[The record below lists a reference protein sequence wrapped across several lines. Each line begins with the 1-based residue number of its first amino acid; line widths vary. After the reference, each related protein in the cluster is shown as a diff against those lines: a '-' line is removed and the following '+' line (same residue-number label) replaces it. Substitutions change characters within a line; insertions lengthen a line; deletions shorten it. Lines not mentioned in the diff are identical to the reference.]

1 MDKLQFLV
9 LILVVTGM
17 LARQRARTCL
27 AAIPSRT
34 VCKGECLEVHSHDTQ
49 YSPQQ
54 TSSATS
60 LFLAPITN
68 VIDSITYLRAAAVF
82 WTLCNNASL
91 LISIFDNDC
100 DVAYML
106 DLLAIFDSVDK
117 TT

>member
-1 MDKLQFLV
+1 MPSLV
-9 LILVVTGM
+9 GSEMCI
-17 LARQRARTCL
+17 RDR
-27 AAIPSRT
+27 
-34 VCKGECLEVHSHDTQ
+34 CKGECLKVHSHDTQ

-91 LISIFDNDC
+91 LISFFDNDC

-106 DLLAIFDSVDK
+106 DLLSIFESVDK
-117 TT
+117 TTYKKMRTLFVAPR